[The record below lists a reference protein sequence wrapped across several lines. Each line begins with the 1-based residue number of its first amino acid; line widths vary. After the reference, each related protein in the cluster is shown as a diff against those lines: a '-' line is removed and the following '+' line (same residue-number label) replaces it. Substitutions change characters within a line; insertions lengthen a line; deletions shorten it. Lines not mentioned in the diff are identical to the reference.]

1 MFACALVYMPHLWMR
16 VAVGLYGLGLLYAL
30 VALSGK
36 REVLARI
43 ILPALGLGA
52 IFHFVA
58 LAEAYVSSGELA
70 PVTISQSESLLAF
83 VLIACFF
90 GVYWRYKT
98 TSPGILVFPL
108 VFLLSLSAA
117 IGQEPPQFDSPLLR
131 SGWILFHITLILA
144 GYAAL
149 FFSFVSSLIYL
160 VQEQRL
166 KSKHFDGV
174 LSHLPA
180 LEVMDDIG
188 FRSLLFGF
196 PFMTLGLIAGSVIAQ
211 ASYGPTYFRD
221 PKILLSILMWA
232 VYMVLLFSRWSAG
245 WRGRRA
251 ALLSTVA
258 FIAATLAWTANY
270 FSSVHRYVA
279 Q

>member
-1 MFACALVYMPHLWMR
+1 MPHLWMR

-30 VALSGK
+30 VALTGK

-43 ILPALGLGA
+43 ILPAVGLGT

-70 PVTISQSESLLAF
+70 PVTISQSESLLGF
-83 VLIACFF
+83 VLMVCFF

-117 IGQEPPQFDSPLLR
+117 LGQDPPQFSSPLLKN
-131 SGWILFHITLILA
+131 GWIALHITLILG

-149 FFSFVSSLIYL
+149 FFSFVSSLLYL
-160 VQEQRL
+160 VQEQSL
-166 KSKHFDGV
+166 KSKHLDGI
-174 LSHLPA
+174 LSRLPA
-180 LEVMDDIG
+180 LEVMDNIG
-188 FRSLLFGF
+188 FQSLLLGF

-211 ASYGPTYFRD
+211 ASFGPTYFRD

-232 VYMVLLFSRWSAG
+232 VYMVLLFTRWSAG

-258 FIAATLAWTANY
+258 FIAATLAWTANF
-270 FSSVHRYVA
+270 FSSVHRYVTP
-279 Q
+279 